1 MSYYFHTAPQ
11 NIVLMMKDI
20 YCLNDFIETGT
31 YMGVTA
37 KWASGHFDNVYTI
50 EKLREYFLAS
60 QFKLLNSPNVH
71 MFLNDSLI
79 ILPEIINKV
88 NKAMFYLDAHWSK
101 GAQYGRPLSDSTAL
115 EEVLILNEWKNEYHV
130 IIVDDA
136 HRFGTARW
144 PSKIDIIDA
153 LENNGKRHVRE
164 LLDVLIATPRRTYAC
179 TDAPSTRVFSSG

>member
-88 NKAMFYLDAHWSK
+88 NKAMFYLDAHWRIK
-101 GAQYGRPLSDSTAL
+101 
-115 EEVLILNEWKNEYHV
+115 
-130 IIVDDA
+130 
-136 HRFGTARW
+136 
-144 PSKIDIIDA
+144 
-153 LENNGKRHVRE
+153 
-164 LLDVLIATPRRTYAC
+164 
-179 TDAPSTRVFSSG
+179 